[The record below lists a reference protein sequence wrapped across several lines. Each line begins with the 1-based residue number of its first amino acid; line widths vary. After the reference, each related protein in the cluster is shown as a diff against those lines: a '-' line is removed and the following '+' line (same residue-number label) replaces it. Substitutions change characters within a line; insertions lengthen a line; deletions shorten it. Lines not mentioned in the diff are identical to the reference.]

1 MINPIPGKLKSNCP
15 EFPSKCDICGKQR
28 SQGNHKRCSQKR
40 QEMHQQILRNEE
52 FDRLL
57 MFDKKE

>member
-1 MINPIPGKLKSNCP
+1 LTERIPGKLKSNCP
-15 EFPSKCDICGKQR
+15 DFPSRCDICNRQR
-28 SQGNHKRCSQKR
+28 SQGNHKRCSKIR
-40 QEMHQQILRNEE
+40 QQRHEQVLRNEE